1 MTIEHFC
8 VDYVHKFYKF
18 PPCRHIAEISFVS
31 NVLLDFSNVI
41 NIQYNIQHP
50 IISLS
55 SSPLIMRSSTQLFW
69 RRCFFILN
77 SKWSYRNHLKRLKS
91 SEGKLYNNLELL
103 RGFFLSRSIALH
115 CVIIL
120 RIKKVWNCRFL
131 LFFAICL
138 IFNMCVEQMRMG
150 IIKLD
155 RKSINMA
162 QFSLF
167 YCHYMPALMFWH

>member
-41 NIQYNIQHP
+41 NIQYNIQHS

-103 RGFFLSRSIALH
+103 RGFFLSLPLARLH
-115 CVIIL
+115 CIV
-120 RIKKVWNCRFL
+120 
-131 LFFAICL
+131 
-138 IFNMCVEQMRMG
+138 
-150 IIKLD
+150 
-155 RKSINMA
+155 
-162 QFSLF
+162 SLF
-167 YCHYMPALMFWH
+167 WGLKKCETAVSFCSLRYAWYLICVWSRCAWE